1 VKVGDLVQD
10 IHSIVMGIVVKCDQ
24 IPHWEHRHE
33 LNAAKHEYWL
43 VRWMQPPGN
52 DILTTEESWRQTHD
66 LKIVSKHS

>member
-1 VKVGDLVQD
+1 MKVGDLVQD
-10 IHSIVMGIVVKCDQ
+10 IHSIVMGIVVRCDQ
-24 IPHWEHRHE
+24 IAHWEHRHE

-52 DILTTEESWRQTHD
+52 DILTTEESWRLPSD